1 MTHRLINLALFI
13 GLVITLSYV
22 GPALDDNSAE
32 HEVAR
37 EELAKQNR
45 EERFAT
51 AAREICGQNAGW
63 TVTQGNVLVCKTKRN
78 KSTGQKVQL

>member
-1 MTHRLINLALFI
+1 MTHRLLNIALFAFF
-13 GLVITLSYV
+13 LVSLAYL